1 MNRTEIKIEKDVF
14 EEVMYTDFIEW
25 GTLLDD
31 KINDFWLEND
41 EFRNNLAQVKIPKQL
56 DSWFREFTNMY
67 RKGKLSDDVE
77 NAMYEFLG
85 ITPKQYIEKEITKA
99 YEKHEKETVKAVN
112 KVLDKLNKKGV
123 VLLEFYGY
131 STKDEDIEQDQT
143 YQEEYDFLFD
153 TIVNKIEQDLNTGF
167 INYGLSLVWFLAN
180 KDNTWCVLLRT
191 DNDDYYIQINDIL
204 TGNEYLEQIE

>member
-85 ITPKQYIEKEITKA
+85 IAPKQYIEKEITKA

>member
-14 EEVMYTDFIEW
+14 EEVMYTDYIEW
-25 GTLLDD
+25 GTLLGN
-31 KINDFWLEND
+31 KINDFWLENED
-41 EFRNNLAQVKIPKQL
+41 FQKDLLYNKIPKQL
-56 DSWFREFTNMY
+56 DNWYKEFSIMY
-67 RKGKLSDDVE
+67 RSGKLDDNLE

-85 ITPKQYIEKEITKA
+85 LTPQKFITEEIMKA
-99 YEKHEKETVKAVN
+99 YKRHVQETINDVN
-112 KVLDKLNKKGV
+112 KVLDKLNKNGV

-167 INYGLSLVWFLAN
+167 INYVLSLLAKN
-180 KDNTWCVLLRT
+180 HTKLNP
-191 DNDDYYIQINDIL
+191 
-204 TGNEYLEQIE
+204 

>member
-112 KVLDKLNKKGV
+112 KVLDKLNKNGV

-204 TGNEYLEQIE
+204 TGNKYLEQIE

>member
-14 EEVMYTDFIEW
+14 EEVMYTDYIEW
-25 GTLLDD
+25 GTLLGN
-31 KINDFWLEND
+31 KINDFWLENED
-41 EFRNNLAQVKIPKQL
+41 FQKDLLYNKIPKQL
-56 DSWFREFTNMY
+56 DNWYKEFSIMY
-67 RKGKLSDDVE
+67 RSGKLDDNLE

-85 ITPKQYIEKEITKA
+85 LTPQKYITEEIMKA
-99 YEKHEKETVKAVN
+99 YKRHVQETINDVN
-112 KVLDKLNKKGV
+112 KVLDKLNKNGV
-123 VLLEFYGY
+123 VLLEFYDY

-204 TGNEYLEQIE
+204 IGNEYLEQIG

>member
-191 DNDDYYIQINDIL
+191 DNNDYYIQINDIL

>member
-1 MNRTEIKIEKDVF
+1 MNRTEIKIEKDIF

-191 DNDDYYIQINDIL
+191 DNNDYYIQINDIL